1 MKDEDNNKEFK
12 KKGFYFKDYTESDI
26 VVNNKDTK
34 LVKVSLNR
42 ITFLSFIFF
51 SLILIF
57 TVKIIYLSLSPDKN
71 FFSGDI
77 NQDFV
82 KERRDILD
90 RNGIIIARYIGIY
103 SAGIRPQLTKDKGKL
118 LLNLRLIFP
127 ELESNKIKNKLNN
140 NKFFYLKRRLTE
152 EEKTNLWLLGN
163 KAIVLEKK
171 KFRIY
176 PQKNL
181 FSHVLGQIDDNNIGI
196 SGIEKFFDQDL
207 KSKELVNSSLGLTL
221 DSNLQY
227 LIRKELINAQADF
240 NAVGSAAL
248 LMNVDN
254 GDILSLVSLP
264 DYD

>member
-1 MKDEDNNKEFK
+1 MKDEDNNKESK

-26 VVNNKDTK
+26 TVNNKDTK

-57 TVKIIYLSLSPDKN
+57 SIKIIYLSLSPDKN
-71 FFSGDI
+71 FFSENI

-82 KERRDILD
+82 KERRDIVD
-90 RNGIIIARYIGIY
+90 RNGIIIARNIGIY
-103 SAGIRPQLTKDKGKL
+103 SAGIRPQLVKDKGKL

-127 ELESNKIKNKLNN
+127 ELETNKIKNKLNN

-152 EEKTNLWLLGN
+152 KEKTSLWLLGN
-163 KAIVLEKK
+163 KAIVFEKK

-181 FSHVLGQIDDNNIGI
+181 FCNGFLQIDDNNIGI
-196 SGIEKFFDQDL
+196 SGI
-207 KSKELVNSSLGLTL
+207 
-221 DSNLQY
+221 
-227 LIRKELINAQADF
+227 
-240 NAVGSAAL
+240 
-248 LMNVDN
+248 
-254 GDILSLVSLP
+254 
-264 DYD
+264 